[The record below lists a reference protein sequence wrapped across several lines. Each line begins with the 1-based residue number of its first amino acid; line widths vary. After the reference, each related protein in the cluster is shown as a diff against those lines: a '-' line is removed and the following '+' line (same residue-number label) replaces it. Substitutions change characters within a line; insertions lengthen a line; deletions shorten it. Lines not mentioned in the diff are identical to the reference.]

1 MKIRFKVVRILP
13 FHPRAMDD
21 KTKPYDAYTK
31 TINMNILNDKIRNSY
46 DAYDGN

>member
-13 FHPRAMDD
+13 FHPRAIDD
-21 KTKPYDAYTK
+21 ETKPYDAYTK
-31 TINMNILNDKIRNSY
+31 TMNILNDKIRNSY